1 MLCGNHCA
9 DLTYMPLE
17 ANCGM
22 ILGERNIKSTSL
34 LFVIWSYLD
43 TSRETGIPFVEKN
56 RLYGSGLH

>member
-22 ILGERNIKSTSL
+22 ILEER
-34 LFVIWSYLD
+34 
-43 TSRETGIPFVEKN
+43 EK
-56 RLYGSGLH
+56 Y